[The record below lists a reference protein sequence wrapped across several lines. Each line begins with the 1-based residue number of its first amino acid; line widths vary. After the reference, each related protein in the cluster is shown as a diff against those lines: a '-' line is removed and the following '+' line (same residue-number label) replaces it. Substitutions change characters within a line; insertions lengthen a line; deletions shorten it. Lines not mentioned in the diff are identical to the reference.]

1 MTKTV
6 LIVGAGVGGIATAAR
21 LAKAGYKVTVLE
33 KTDRPGG
40 RASTIER
47 DGFFFDTGP
56 SLFLMP
62 PTFAA
67 TYAALG
73 ERMEDHLDLVRIDP
87 TYRVHFNDGSMLD
100 LSSNMHLMHEQLE
113 AIEPAASEQLLRFIA
128 DGAMRY
134 RKSLEQFV
142 GRNFYSFFDFFT
154 PANLPLLFQLKPLVM
169 HYTETSRH
177 FKDRR
182 LRAGFTFQ
190 NMYLGLSPFEAPATY
205 TLLQY
210 TEMIE
215 GVWYPRGGMYSIIT
229 SLTKIAEGFGATF
242 HYHAPV
248 KRVDTAEGRA
258 VGVTLE
264 NGEQLRADVVIV
276 NADLPYAYTEL
287 LPGDPAAPRMDKLK
301 YTSSTL
307 MFYWGVKGERTDK
320 LLHHN
325 VFLSDH
331 VYKKSFAE
339 IFHDHLLPTEPSFY
353 IHAPVRTVPEFAPPD
368 ADALMVLVPTGHLDS
383 QRDQDFP
390 ALQARAREWVFQ
402 RLSRIGLT
410 DLKERIVLEETLTPP
425 DYRRIWNLAKGAT
438 FGLSHNVMQVG
449 YLRPHNRHKRYK
461 NLYFV
466 GASTHPGTG
475 VPIVLLSAML
485 IEERLKREQPL

>member
-1 MTKTV
+1 MKSV
-6 LIVGAGVGGIATAAR
+6 IIIGAGIGGIASAAR
-21 LAKAGYKVTVLE
+21 LAKAGYAVTVFE
-33 KTDRPGG
+33 KTHHAGG
-40 RASTIER
+40 RASTIEKE
-47 DGFFFDTGP
+47 GFYFDTGP

-113 AIEPAASEQLLRFIA
+113 ALEPGSFAQLLRFIA
-128 DGAMRY
+128 DGGNRY
-134 RKSLEQFV
+134 DESLKKFV
-142 GRNFYSFFDFFT
+142 GRNFYNLFQFFA
-154 PANLPLLFQLKPLVM
+154 PENLPLLFKLKPLMM
-169 HYTETSRH
+169 HYAETSRF

-182 LRAGFTFQ
+182 LRAGLTFQ
-190 NMYLGLSPFEAPATY
+190 NMYLGLSPYEAPATY

-210 TEMIE
+210 TEMVE
-215 GVWYPRGGMYSIIT
+215 GVWYPRGGMYSIVT
-229 SLTKIAEGFGATF
+229 SLTRIAEGFGATF
-242 HYHAPV
+242 HYNAPV
-248 KRVDTAEGRA
+248 KRIDTADGRA

-264 NGEQLRADVVIV
+264 NGEQLKADVVIV
-276 NADLPYAYTEL
+276 NADLPYAYQEL

-307 MFYWGVKGERTDK
+307 MFYWGVKGGRTDK

-331 VYKKSFAE
+331 VYEKSFAE

-353 IHAPVRTVPEFAPPD
+353 IHAPVRTVPTFAPEGH
-368 ADALMVLVPTGHLDS
+368 DALMVLVPTGHLDDA
-383 QRDQDFP
+383 RRQDFP
-390 ALQARAREWVFQ
+390 ALQARAKDWVFQ
-402 RLSRIGLT
+402 RLARIGLD
-410 DLKERIVLEETLTPP
+410 DLRERIVFEETLTPP

-438 FGLSHNVMQVG
+438 FGLSHNVLQVG
-449 YLRPHNRHKRYK
+449 YLRPQNRHKQHK